1 MSITTRSFSLV
12 DPFFVSQLY
21 SQIGKS
27 LAPNMFEAI
36 LLQPMMW
43 QLKRPSMCSF
53 NHILMN
59 GLINHHVMGWKKEI

>member
-36 LLQPMMW
+36 LLQPMM
-43 QLKRPSMCSF
+43 
-53 NHILMN
+53 
-59 GLINHHVMGWKKEI
+59 